1 MAFVFFQRLTPLQE
15 LQLLE
20 IMCNYF
26 QEQTKDSVRQVI
38 FSSLFSP
45 QGNKADDSRMALLGK
60 LVSMAVAVCRVP
72 VLECAAFWLQVQFLC
87 RQGCL
92 GEGVRVCSRVGTVNW
107 GTAGHSQLLFPG
119 RFSCLHVCACD
130 HSCAL
135 ASGRALPIHSCTAME
150 EKIVWVVFL
159 LSVKVL
165 IILPNPCLL
174 KGLNRGFD

>member
-1 MAFVFFQRLTPLQE
+1 MCVLCIKVESLTPREALSLYCSCPFTFTWFFKRLSVFHSFAFVSFQRLTPLQE

-72 VLECAAFWLQVQFLC
+72 VLECAAFWLQVQPLG
-87 RQGCL
+87 RQGWP
-92 GEGVRVCSRVGTVNW
+92 GEGSGP
-107 GTAGHSQLLFPG
+107 APG
-119 RFSCLHVCACD
+119 WAQ
-130 HSCAL
+130 
-135 ASGRALPIHSCTAME
+135 
-150 EKIVWVVFL
+150 
-159 LSVKVL
+159 
-165 IILPNPCLL
+165 
-174 KGLNRGFD
+174 

>member
-1 MAFVFFQRLTPLQE
+1 MCVLCIMIESLTLKGKLSAFTVPVFSLGSWFFQRLSVFYSFAFAFFQKLNPLQE

-72 VLECAAFWLQVQFLC
+72 VLECAAFWLQVQLLC
-87 RQGCL
+87 RQGWL
-92 GEGVRVCSRVGTVNW
+92 GEGVRQCSRMGTVSW
-107 GTAGHSQLLFPG
+107 GTTGYWQLLLPG
-119 RFSCLHVCACD
+119 SFS
-130 HSCAL
+130 
-135 ASGRALPIHSCTAME
+135 
-150 EKIVWVVFL
+150 
-159 LSVKVL
+159 
-165 IILPNPCLL
+165 
-174 KGLNRGFD
+174 